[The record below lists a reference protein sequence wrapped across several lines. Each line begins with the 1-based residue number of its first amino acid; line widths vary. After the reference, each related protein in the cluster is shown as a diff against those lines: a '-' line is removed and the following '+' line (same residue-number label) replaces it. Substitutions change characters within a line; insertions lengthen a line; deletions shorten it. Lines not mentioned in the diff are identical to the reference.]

1 MSIVKVVLMWLVTD
15 SLLNIFW
22 LQWGA
27 ETFLCQQMPQRWFR
41 AEAGSCHKPQCCLIG
56 SLHKP
61 FPRQLCHL
69 NTAHP
74 WTIWE
79 AFTHKDRVAN
89 APKNYFFPAIL
100 KPHLKFLSQNG
111 KHGCIFFAVQ
121 GAFFSQCIKMYTII
135 CYNLSQYHTVPS
147 LCPGFSSDGFD
158 LTLVC
163 DCCEQWVHSQA
174 RLLCG
179 AELLP

>member
-1 MSIVKVVLMWLVTD
+1 MLTEMTELQMHRKT
-15 SLLNIFW
+15 IFFQQSW
-22 LQWGA
+22 NLISNS
-27 ETFLCQQMPQRWFR
+27 FLRMESM
-41 AEAGSCHKPQCCLIG
+41 A
-56 SLHKP
+56 
-61 FPRQLCHL
+61 
-69 NTAHP
+69 
-74 WTIWE
+74 
-79 AFTHKDRVAN
+79 V
-89 APKNYFFPAIL
+89 Y
-100 KPHLKFLSQNG
+100 
-111 KHGCIFFAVQ
+111 FFAVQ

-147 LCPGFSSDGFD
+147 LCPGFSPDGFD